1 MGRQARSVGH
11 DRTEFKA
18 HLRGPAAGSKIALE
32 ASGCY
37 YWMAALGRSVLYR
50 KTMEL
55 RPYRD
60 PWPAD
65 DPHANFKSE
74 VASYTTTDPL
84 PTLERLSAA
93 TGIPVECLIR
103 YVLVKWAAS
112 GSEALLAM
120 TPIVF
125 QQMREH
131 VERAEL
137 AGSDEARLRAYA
149 ALRDIARWLQAGSEK
164 YGSPGA

>member
-1 MGRQARSVGH
+1 
-11 DRTEFKA
+11 
-18 HLRGPAAGSKIALE
+18 
-32 ASGCY
+32 
-37 YWMAALGRSVLYR
+37 
-50 KTMEL
+50 MEL

-60 PWPAD
+60 HWPAD

-93 TGIPVECLIR
+93 TGIPVGCLIR

-164 YGSPGA
+164 YGSPEA

>member
-1 MGRQARSVGH
+1 M
-11 DRTEFKA
+11 D
-18 HLRGPAAGSKIALE
+18 
-32 ASGCY
+32 
-37 YWMAALGRSVLYR
+37 
-50 KTMEL
+50 L

-60 PWPAD
+60 TWPAD

-84 PTLERLSAA
+84 PTLDRLSAG

-125 QQMREH
+125 QQMQEH
-131 VERAEL
+131 VDRAENE
-137 AGSDEARLRAYA
+137 GSEQARLRAYS
-149 ALRDIARWLQAGSEK
+149 ALKDIVSWLLAGSEK
-164 YGSPGA
+164 YGKPEA

>member
-1 MGRQARSVGH
+1 MQLRS
-11 DRTEFKA
+11 
-18 HLRGPAAGSKIALE
+18 
-32 ASGCY
+32 
-37 YWMAALGRSVLYR
+37 
-50 KTMEL
+50 
-55 RPYRD
+55 YRD
-60 PWPAD
+60 TWPAD

-84 PTLERLSAA
+84 PTIERLSAM

-131 VERAEL
+131 VDRAEEVDT
-137 AGSDEARLRAYA
+137 DEARLRAYT
-149 ALRDIARWLQAGSEK
+149 ALKDIVSWLMAGS
-164 YGSPGA
+164 